1 MNPGFK
7 FAAWM
12 GGASLICFGLA
23 AIEMSTGLVSRIAP
37 TETHAMAWLCI
48 AALLVFTVRLV
59 RRVRMPA
66 FGLKWPTPKYS
77 RQRRYAQRQRRIV
90 L

>member
-1 MNPGFK
+1 MNPGFR

-12 GGASLICFGLA
+12 GSASLICLGLA
-23 AIEMSTGLVSRIAP
+23 VIETGTGLISRIAP
-37 TETHAMAWLCI
+37 TETHALAWLCI
-48 AALLVFTVRLV
+48 AGLAVFVVRSL
-59 RRVRMPA
+59 RGARLPA

-90 L
+90 P